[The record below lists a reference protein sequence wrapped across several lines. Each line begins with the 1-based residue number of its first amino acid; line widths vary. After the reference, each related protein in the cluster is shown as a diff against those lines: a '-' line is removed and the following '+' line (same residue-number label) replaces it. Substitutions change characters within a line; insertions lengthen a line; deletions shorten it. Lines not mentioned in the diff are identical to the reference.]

1 MSWKKGTNRLLIE
14 DIFDEIAED
23 LKNLAIIDYVVGY
36 SYVAVKTE
44 AGIGLAYNFPNT
56 WLSDC
61 CIDISEIK
69 GLNGSLVKDFIYKD
83 NLVLNSV
90 AIATINSVLKN
101 GEPDK
106 SQLYEK
112 FDFKDKIVAMV
123 GDFKPLTG
131 NIKNIAHR
139 LDIFELKD
147 IPDTIK
153 PNFGKLYLRQA
164 DFLIV
169 TGAAFV
175 NLMVEDYL
183 NFIPESCKVIF
194 AGPTAPLSNLLS
206 ETGYIAGAKVRD
218 KEKCLEVVKKG
229 GGMHSLKGFL
239 DKIWLD
245 KNI

>member
-44 AGIGLAYNFPNT
+44 AGIGLAYNFPNN

-61 CIDISEIK
+61 CIDISEIN
-69 GLNGSLVKDFIYKD
+69 GLKGSLVKDFIYKGD
-83 NLVLNSV
+83 LLLNSI

-131 NIKNIAHR
+131 KIKNIAHR

-147 IPDTIK
+147 IPGTIR
-153 PNFGKLYLRQA
+153 PNFGKLYLKQA
-164 DFLIV
+164 DFLVV

-194 AGPTAPLSNLLS
+194 TGPTAPLSNLLS

-218 KEKCLEVVKKG
+218 EEKCLEVVKKG

-239 DKIWLD
+239 DKIWLN
-245 KNI
+245 KNN